1 MSKTP
6 IPPDPGHTSRLL
18 SLTASLVPFITPQGE
33 AYVTIRPNTLAATA
47 HHLPVRS
54 PRLRTYLIAGFF
66 ANYHES
72 PTPNALRRAIA
83 LLEAQAI
90 HSESIAKPVALRFLA
105 APGALALDLANRAL
119 ESVSIVPNAWA
130 VTHDPPGPFRRPVTL
145 SALPEPTAPTNS
157 AASIDALSKL
167 LRLPGRRATLTL
179 LAWLVNAF
187 RAAPSPIL
195 ALTGPPSS
203 GKSRAAALIRS
214 ILDPSPSPLHTLPD
228 THRAFQN
235 AAFSNPIL
243 AFDHVHR
250 LSGAQASALAQLSA
264 GGRYALREPGAP
276 ETLAHH
282 LTRPVL
288 LALSNPNCL
297 HTHAGLRSH
306 ALFLDLP
313 PLHPENSRSA
323 SELHAA
329 FERLH
334 PDILGVL
341 CHAASVALAN
351 YNPAA
356 APNEFTAWA
365 AAAAPAFNAT
375 PEEMLA
381 ALSPSPSPDNLLEQ
395 ALDSL
400 LPFAGPATE
409 LYEKLAPSLPLH
421 ARPASAQSL
430 SQTLNRLPNITLTR
444 TQTNR
449 GRTRNLHIQKA
460 VYTSPTFPPTP
471 LTPASIPEAPP
482 PLHPALP
489 DHPDRNERPSPNELK
504 PSRDRKGASA
514 PAQPSTPTPSPAHL
528 PHPPLHPALPDHPDR
543 NERRRNHIPK
553 RDARPHQRPG
563 PLLVLQTTQ
572 PEQMPDGNILRVNDM
587 PAKRQVSRQRVA
599 GQGSQEQIHRDVPS
613 LSAAVFTEWLNHR
626 PPEQQPPAQETDMLH
641 QVPPLAPKRQRKQ
654 PRHMPGNN
662 RNRPGQPT
670 ESGTSD

>member
-6 IPPDPGHTSRLL
+6 IPPDPGHTSRLV
-18 SLTASLVPFITPQGE
+18 SLAASLIPFVTPQGE

-145 SALPEPTAPTNS
+145 SPLPEPTAPTNS

-409 LYEKLAPSLPLH
+409 LYKKLAPSLPLH

-471 LTPASIPEAPP
+471 LTPASIPEAP
-482 PLHPALP
+482 
-489 DHPDRNERPSPNELK
+489 
-504 PSRDRKGASA
+504 
-514 PAQPSTPTPSPAHL
+514 
-528 PHPPLHPALPDHPDR
+528 PPLHPALPDHPDR